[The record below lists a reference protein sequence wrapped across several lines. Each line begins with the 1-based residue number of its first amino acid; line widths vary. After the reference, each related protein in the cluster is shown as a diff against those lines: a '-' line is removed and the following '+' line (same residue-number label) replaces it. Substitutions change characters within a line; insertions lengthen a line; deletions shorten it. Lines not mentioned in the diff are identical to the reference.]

1 MNTLSGVSFYDSL
14 NKLSIGAL
22 ILASVYQ
29 WPKET
34 LGNGKNIAS
43 GMPDEA
49 FWMLFII
56 ASFIVGIIVQMI
68 VELLTEGWRNST
80 KLIREACK
88 EDYNKSLFGLSDKE
102 IKDKYYRAYY
112 NVTRHN
118 LLLNVPALEALERF
132 TRTLCIVLP
141 VLVCLNLCTSISPF
155 ASILISVCPCR
166 KSVVVLIIWVLIIVA
181 QHRIQRKI
189 HELIWEAD
197 YYIKN

>member
-88 EDYNKSLFGLSDKE
+88 EDYNKSLVGLGDKE

-141 VLVCLNLCTSISPF
+141 VLVCLNLCASRSPLPLF
-155 ASILISVCPCR
+155 
-166 KSVVVLIIWVLIIVA
+166 
-181 QHRIQRKI
+181 
-189 HELIWEAD
+189 
-197 YYIKN
+197 

>member
-1 MNTLSGVSFYDSL
+1 MNPLSGVSFYDSL

-29 WPKET
+29 WPNET
-34 LGNGKNIAS
+34 QSTCIVS
-43 GMPDEA
+43 GMPNEV

-80 KLIREACK
+80 VLIRKACK
-88 EDYNKSLFGLSDKE
+88 DEYNKSLFDLSDKE

-155 ASILISVCPCR
+155 ASILISVCPCG
-166 KSVVVLIIWVLIIVA
+166 KSVIVLIIWVLIIVA

>member
-68 VELLTEGWRNST
+68 VELLTEGWRNSPEF
-80 KLIREACK
+80 IRESRK
-88 EDYNKSLFGLSDKE
+88 KVYSGLIEGLSDDE
-102 IKDKYYRAYY
+102 LKDKYYKAYY

-141 VLVCLNLCTSISPF
+141 VLVCLNLCASRSPF

-166 KSVVVLIIWVLIIVA
+166 KSVIVLIIWVLIIVA

>member
-88 EDYNKSLFGLSDKE
+88 EDYNKSLVGLGDKE

-118 LLLNVPALEALERF
+118 LLLSVPALEALERF

-141 VLVCLNLCTSISPF
+141 VLVCFNLCTNRCLF

-166 KSVVVLIIWVLIIVA
+166 KSVIVLIIWVLIIVA

>member
-29 WPKET
+29 WPNET
-34 LGNGKNIAS
+34 QSTCIVS
-43 GMPDEA
+43 GMPNEV

-56 ASFIVGIIVQMI
+56 ASFIVGIIVQTI
-68 VELLTEGWRNST
+68 VELLTDEDRNSPL
-80 KLIREACK
+80 LIREACK
-88 EDYNKSLFGLSDKE
+88 EEYDRSLFCLTDKE